1 MYTALILFSLLAIT
15 VSFLCSMWE
24 AVLLSITP
32 AFAQIK
38 LEEGSRTGRRLQ
50 AFKENVDRPLAAI
63 LTLNTIAHTV
73 GAIGVGEQAG
83 KIWAETNPL
92 VTGIVVPVVMTLAI
106 LILSEIIPKTLGANF
121 WRELVP
127 FTVASLTTI
136 ITLLLPLVWVS
147 QQITRVLKRDKEKS
161 VFSRSDFLAMAEIGA
176 KQGVFEQR
184 ESEIIA
190 NLLGFDSVRVEDV
203 MTPRTAVIAAPQT
216 LTVQELF
223 DRHEELRMSRIPI
236 YEDDHVDHV
245 TGYILKDQVLEKLVA
260 GEGETLL
267 TELRR
272 PILAVEASVPIPSL
286 FRRFLEERDHIALVS
301 DKFGGMAGIA
311 TMEDV
316 IETLLGTEIVDET
329 DAAAD
334 LREMARQSWR
344 RRARRLGLI
353 DEPSAANESKRQ
365 HDTASAAG
373 SAEGREAAEEQAA
386 SERISR

>member
-1 MYTALILFSLLAIT
+1 MYTALILFSLLAVS

-32 AFAQIK
+32 AYAQIK

-73 GAIGVGEQAG
+73 GAIGVGEQAAR
-83 KIWAETNPL
+83 IWAATHPL
-92 VTGIVVPVVMTLAI
+92 ITGVVVPVVMTLTI
-106 LILSEIIPKTLGANF
+106 LFLSEIIPKTLGANF

-127 FTVASLTTI
+127 FTVASLTVI

-147 QQITRVLKRDKEKS
+147 QQITRVLKRDKERS

-176 KQGVFEQR
+176 RQGVFEQR
-184 ESEIIA
+184 ESEIIS

-203 MTPRTAVIAAPQT
+203 MTPRTAVIAAPET
-216 LTVQELF
+216 LTAQQLF
-223 DRHEELRMSRIPI
+223 DRHGELRMSRIPI
-236 YEDDHVDHV
+236 YEGDHIDHV

-260 GEGETLL
+260 GAGDTVLVD
-267 TELRR
+267 LRR
-272 PILAVEASVPIPSL
+272 PMLAVEASVPIPSL
-286 FRRFLEERDHIALVS
+286 FQRFLEQREHIALVS
-301 DKFGGMAGIA
+301 DPFGGMAGIV

-329 DAAAD
+329 DTAAD
-334 LREMARQSWR
+334 LREIARQSWR
-344 RRARRLGLI
+344 RRARRLGLLDGSDTPDAGGGPGDHPPKRGSDRI
-353 DEPSAANESKRQ
+353 DAR
-365 HDTASAAG
+365 D
-373 SAEGREAAEEQAA
+373 R
-386 SERISR
+386 